1 MTNESIVCFALA
13 YSNFKKTLHLTMH
26 GLPQPTTFEFRPG
39 LANRVCYGGKP
50 GRFGSLALVPLE
62 PLFLRVL
69 RLIGQRCCCAMK
81 WVLRSATALLLLQP
95 LHWR

>member
-50 GRFGSLALVPLE
+50 GGQGIVNLQKIHWVQ
-62 PLFLRVL
+62 LR
-69 RLIGQRCCCAMK
+69 IPK
-81 WVLRSATALLLLQP
+81 
-95 LHWR
+95 